1 MANEVNIVVKMT
13 EDVIAPIKKMS
24 GASKSLNKELE
35 ALERQGK
42 ALGTRYDSLN
52 KSYAQN
58 MTQAEQLKKTMKDL
72 KKEMSKGGDGAEDAA
87 KQYET
92 LLTKYNELT
101 DAAKGFRA
109 SANETMKKI
118 NDIGVAAQKLDNG
131 QSNKKSG
138 GILSKLS
145 EWLQSDTVQEGL
157 YHSGVIKSLGDGV
170 SNLAG
175 TVITSAIGQPMAD
188 FASQVLSGAV
198 SGAAAGSIAGPHGAL
213 IGAGFGAVA
222 GLANASAQIVQKED
236 DTFKSYYKDL
246 YETVNANTAE
256 ALTSG
261 KTLAAKRETTKVS
274 FSTLLGGETQADRFL
289 ADVLKTANTTPFLY
303 DDLVSISKTMLSF
316 GTAAEDVI
324 PTLTKVGDAGAAMGL
339 STGDI
344 GTVATYLGRMK
355 SSNKASLEYLN
366 PLMERGFSVFQWLA
380 DAKGTSVGSVYDMI
394 SKGQL
399 SGTEAVSVILQ
410 KFEELYAG
418 QMDKQSK
425 TTEGLE
431 STLQGLQENIQAA
444 MGQGYNSVRD
454 IGMGQEIAVYNG
466 ELGKALETANRI
478 AGENK
483 AYLDNLQEKYQI
495 EALGAVLRGSA
506 TSVYSGEDKEK
517 LQAMREEYSRA
528 MYQYNNGDQE
538 AGLKLENIQENAQA
552 LAKAAFE
559 ASDAYQ
565 SYQSAELDQIGDI
578 RDNVAGLR
586 EAWAAG
592 LKIQNAFTIGLGGPV
607 VGSLTNPQRSAGPTD
622 MTATEREEIVQRQR
636 GNPQR
641 SAAYVPYASHAF
653 GLNRV
658 PFDGYLAML
667 HQGER
672 VQTAEEARRSQ
683 RRTAPTVQIT
693 GNQFS
698 VRSEGDI
705 DAIAARIADELEARS
720 LAYGG

>member
-1 MANEVNIVVKMT
+1 MANEVSIIVKMT
-13 EDVIAPIKKMS
+13 EDITGPMKSMT
-24 GASKSLNKELE
+24 GASKALNKEFEALQRQGTALATRYESLNK
-35 ALERQGK
+35 A
-42 ALGTRYDSLN
+42 
-52 KSYAQN
+52 YAQN
-58 MTQAEQLKKTMKDL
+58 MTQAERL
-72 KKEMSKGGDGAEDAA
+72 KKEMKELKKTISQGGEGAEDAA
-87 KQYET
+87 KQYEA

-101 DAAKGFRA
+101 DAAKGYKA
-109 SANETMKKI
+109 SANDTVKKI
-118 NDIGVAAQKLDNG
+118 NEIGVASRKLDNEQG
-131 QSNKKSG
+131 EN
-138 GILSKLS
+138 LSKQLLGKDS
-145 EWLQSDTVQEGL
+145 LQTGL
-157 YHSGVIKSLGDGV
+157 MRSGIVKDLGNSV
-170 SNLAG
+170 SSYMA
-175 TVITSAIGQPMAD
+175 TRIESVIGQPTAD
-188 FASQVLSGAV
+188 AINNVLSGTI
-198 SGAAAGSIAGPHGAL
+198 SGAATGAIAGAPGA
-213 IGAGFGAVA
+213 IAGAALGTIA
-222 GLANASAQIVQKED
+222 GGINAANQDFQKNNES
-236 DTFKSYYKDL
+236 FKSYYKDL
-246 YETVNANTAE
+246 YDTVNANTAE
-256 ALTSG
+256 GLTSG
-261 KTLAAKRETTKVS
+261 KTLAAKRETTKIS
-274 FSTLLGGETQADRFL
+274 FSTLLGGEDQADRFL
-289 ADVLKTANTTPFLY
+289 SDVLNTANTTPFLY
-303 DDLVSISKTMLSF
+303 DDLVGISKTMLSF
-316 GTAAEDVI
+316 GTAVEDVI
-324 PTLTKVGDAGAAMGL
+324 PTLTTVGDAGAALGL

-394 SKGQL
+394 SKGQI

-410 KFEELYAG
+410 KFEALYAG

-454 IGMGQEIAVYNG
+454 AGMSQEIAAYGG
-466 ELGKALETANRI
+466 ELGKALEAANRI

-506 TSVYSGEDKEK
+506 TSVYSGADKEK

-565 SYQSAELDQIGDI
+565 SYQKAELDQISGI
-578 RDNVAGLR
+578 REDVAGLR
-586 EAWAAG
+586 AAWAAG
-592 LKIQNAFTIGLGGPV
+592 LKIQNAFSIGLGGPV
-607 VGSLTNPQRSAGPTD
+607 VGSLTNPQRSAGSTD
-622 MTATEREEIVQRQR
+622 MTATEREEVIQRQR

>member
-1 MANEVNIVVKMT
+1 MANEVNIIVKMT
-13 EDVIAPIKKMS
+13 EDITAPTKKITS
-24 GASKSLNKELE
+24 ASRSLNKEFE
-35 ALERQGK
+35 ALQRQGA
-42 ALGTRYDSLN
+42 ALGTRYESLN
-52 KSYAQN
+52 KSYAESV
-58 MTQAEQLKKTMKDL
+58 AEAEKLKKSMREL
-72 KKEMSKGGDGAEDAA
+72 KKEVSKGGDGAEEAS
-87 KQYET
+87 KQYEE
-92 LLTKYNELT
+92 LVAQYNRLT
-101 DAAKGFRA
+101 DAAKGYKI
-109 SANETMKKI
+109 SANETVKKI
-118 NDIGVAAQKLDNG
+118 NDIGIATQKLEG
-131 QSNKKSG
+131 QQGKG
-138 GILSKLS
+138 FLSKIVSS
-145 EWLQSDTVQEGL
+145 ETLQDGL
-157 YHSGVIKSLGDGV
+157 VRSGIFKEIGAAF
-170 SNLAG
+170 SNFAGLA
-175 TVITSAIGQPMAD
+175 ITSTIGQPMAD
-188 FASQVLSGAV
+188 VASQVVSGAV
-198 SGAAAGSIAGPHGAL
+198 SGAAAGAIAGPAGAAIGGGVGAL
-213 IGAGFGAVA
+213 IGGV
-222 GLANASAQIVQKED
+222 NAATNYLQKD
-236 DTFKSYYKDL
+236 DESFKSYYKDL

-261 KTLAAKRETTKVS
+261 KTLAAKRETTKIS
-274 FSTLLGGETQADRFL
+274 FSTLLGGEDQADHFL
-289 ADVLKTANTTPFLY
+289 ADVLNTANTTPFLY
-303 DDLVSISKTMLSF
+303 DDLVGISKTMLSF
-316 GTAAEDVI
+316 GTAVEDVI
-324 PTLTKVGDAGAAMGL
+324 PTLTTVGDAGAALGL

-454 IGMGQEIAVYNG
+454 AGMSQEITAYGG
-466 ELGKALETANRI
+466 ELGKALEAANRI

-517 LQAMREEYSRA
+517 LRAMREEYSRA

-586 EAWAAG
+586 EAWNAG

-607 VGSLTNPQRSAGPTD
+607 VGSLTNPQRSAGSTD

>member
-1 MANEVNIVVKMT
+1 MANEVSIIVKMT
-13 EDVIAPIKKMS
+13 EDITGPMKSMT
-24 GASKSLNKELE
+24 GASKALNKEFEALQRQGTALATRYESLNK
-35 ALERQGK
+35 A
-42 ALGTRYDSLN
+42 
-52 KSYAQN
+52 YAQN
-58 MTQAEQLKKTMKDL
+58 MTQAERL
-72 KKEMSKGGDGAEDAA
+72 KKEMKELKKTISQGGEGAEDAA
-87 KQYET
+87 KQYEA

-101 DAAKGFRA
+101 DAAKGYKA
-109 SANETMKKI
+109 SANDTVKKI
-118 NDIGVAAQKLDNG
+118 NEIGVASRKLDNG
-131 QSNKKSG
+131 QGEN
-138 GILSKLS
+138 LSKQLLGKDS
-145 EWLQSDTVQEGL
+145 LQTGL
-157 YHSGVIKSLGDGV
+157 MRSGIVKDLGNSV
-170 SNLAG
+170 SSYMA
-175 TVITSAIGQPMAD
+175 TRIESVIGQPTAD
-188 FASQVLSGAV
+188 AINNVLSGTI
-198 SGAAAGSIAGPHGAL
+198 SGAATGAIAGAPGA
-213 IGAGFGAVA
+213 IAGAALGTIA
-222 GLANASAQIVQKED
+222 GGINAANQDFQKNNES
-236 DTFKSYYKDL
+236 FKSYYKDL
-246 YETVNANTAE
+246 YDTVNANTAE
-256 ALTSG
+256 GLTSG
-261 KTLAAKRETTKVS
+261 KTLAAKRETTKMS
-274 FSTLLGGETQADRFL
+274 FSTLLGGEDQADRFL
-289 ADVLKTANTTPFLY
+289 SDVLNTANTTPFLY
-303 DDLVSISKTMLSF
+303 DDLVGISKTMLSF
-316 GTAAEDVI
+316 GTAVEDVI
-324 PTLTKVGDAGAAMGL
+324 PTLTTVGDAGAALGL

-380 DAKGTSVGSVYDMI
+380 DAKGASVGSVYDMI
-394 SKGQL
+394 SKGQI

-410 KFEELYAG
+410 KFEALYAG

-444 MGQGYNSVRD
+444 MGQGYNTVRD
-454 IGMGQEIAVYNG
+454 AGMSQEITAYGG
-466 ELGKALETANRI
+466 ELGKALEVANRI

-506 TSVYSGEDKEK
+506 TSVYSGADKEK

-565 SYQSAELDQIGDI
+565 SYQKAELDQISGI
-578 RDNVAGLR
+578 REDVAGLR
-586 EAWAAG
+586 AAWAAG
-592 LKIQNAFTIGLGGPV
+592 LKIQNAFSIGLGGPV
-607 VGSLTNPQRSAGPTD
+607 VGSLTNPQRSAGSTD

>member
-1 MANEVNIVVKMT
+1 MANEVNIIVKMT
-13 EDVIAPIKKMS
+13 EDITAPTKKITS
-24 GASKSLNKELE
+24 ASRSLNKEFE
-35 ALERQGK
+35 ALQRQGA
-42 ALGTRYDSLN
+42 ALGTRYESLN
-52 KSYAQN
+52 KSYAESV
-58 MTQAEQLKKTMKDL
+58 AEAEKLKKSMREL
-72 KKEMSKGGDGAEDAA
+72 KKEVSKGGDGAEEAS
-87 KQYET
+87 KQYEE
-92 LLTKYNELT
+92 LVAQYNRLT
-101 DAAKGFRA
+101 DAAKGYKI
-109 SANETMKKI
+109 SANETVKKI
-118 NDIGVAAQKLDNG
+118 NDIGIATQKLEG
-131 QSNKKSG
+131 QQGKG
-138 GILSKLS
+138 FLSKIVSS
-145 EWLQSDTVQEGL
+145 ETLQDGL
-157 YHSGVIKSLGDGV
+157 VRSGIFKEIGAAF
-170 SNLAG
+170 SNFAGLA
-175 TVITSAIGQPMAD
+175 ITSTIGQPMAD
-188 FASQVLSGAV
+188 VASQVVSGAV
-198 SGAAAGSIAGPHGAL
+198 SGAAAGAIAGPAGAAIGGGVGAL
-213 IGAGFGAVA
+213 IGGV
-222 GLANASAQIVQKED
+222 NAATNYLQKD
-236 DTFKSYYKDL
+236 DESFKSYYKDL

-261 KTLAAKRETTKVS
+261 KTLAAKRETTKIS
-274 FSTLLGGETQADRFL
+274 FSTLLGGEDQANHFL
-289 ADVLKTANTTPFLY
+289 ADVLNTANTTPFLY
-303 DDLVSISKTMLSF
+303 DDLVGISKTMLSF
-316 GTAAEDVI
+316 GTAVEDVI
-324 PTLTKVGDAGAAMGL
+324 PTLTTVGDAGAALGL

-410 KFEELYAG
+410 KFEALYAG

-444 MGQGYNSVRD
+444 MGQGYNTVRD
-454 IGMGQEIAVYNG
+454 AGMSQEITAYGG
-466 ELGKALETANRI
+466 ELGKALEAANRI

-506 TSVYSGEDKEK
+506 TSVYSGADKEK

-538 AGLKLENIQENAQA
+538 AGLKLENIQENARA

-559 ASDAYQ
+559 ASDTYQ
-565 SYQSAELDQIGDI
+565 SYQKTELDQISGI
-578 RDNVAGLR
+578 REDVAGLR
-586 EAWAAG
+586 AAWSAG
-592 LKIQNAFTIGLGGPV
+592 LKIQNAFSIGLGGPV

-622 MTATEREEIVQRQR
+622 MTATEREEIIQRQR

-641 SAAYVPYASHAF
+641 SRPHAY

-658 PFDGYLAML
+658 PFDGYPALL

-672 VQTAEEARRSQ
+672 VQTAEEVRRSE
-683 RRTAPTVQIT
+683 RRTAPAVQIT

-698 VRSEGDI
+698 VRSEEDI
-705 DAIAARIADELEARS
+705 DAIAARLAEEIAARS

>member
-1 MANEVNIVVKMT
+1 MANEVNIIVKMT
-13 EDVIAPIKKMS
+13 EDITGSMKSMT
-24 GASKSLNKELE
+24 GASRSLSKEFE
-35 ALERQGK
+35 ALQRQGA
-42 ALGTRYDSLN
+42 ALGTRYESLN
-52 KSYAQN
+52 KSYAKS
-58 MTQAEQLKKTMKDL
+58 TAEAEKLKERMREL
-72 KKEMSKGGDGAEDAA
+72 KKEVKKGGEGAEEAS
-87 KQYET
+87 KQYEE
-92 LLTKYNELT
+92 LLAQHNRLT
-101 DAAKGFRA
+101 DAANGYKI
-109 SANETMKKI
+109 SANETLKKI
-118 NDIGVAAQKLDNG
+118 NDIGVATQKLEDKQEEG
-131 QSNKKSG
+131 FIGKFLGGDKLRVGLMGSG
-138 GILSKLS
+138 IVK
-145 EWLQSDTVQEGL
+145 D
-157 YHSGVIKSLGDGV
+157 LGNSV
-170 SNLAG
+170 SSYMAARIES
-175 TVITSAIGQPMAD
+175 VIGQPTAD
-188 FASQVLSGAV
+188 MINSVLSGTI
-198 SGAAAGSIAGPHGAL
+198 SGAAAGAIAGLPGMA
-213 IGAGFGAVA
+213 IGAGLGTLSGVV
-222 GLANASAQIVQKED
+222 NAKTQNFQKENES
-236 DTFKSYYKDL
+236 FKSYYKDL

-261 KTLAAKRETTKVS
+261 KTLAAKRETTKIS
-274 FSTLLGGETQADRFL
+274 FSTLLGGEDQVNHFL
-289 ADVLKTANTTPFLY
+289 ADVLNTANTTPFLY
-303 DDLVSISKTMLSF
+303 DDLVGISKTMLSF
-316 GTAAEDVI
+316 GTAVEDVI
-324 PTLTKVGDAGAAMGL
+324 PTLTTVGDAGAALGL

-552 LAKAAFE
+552 LAKAAF
-559 ASDAYQ
+559 Q

-592 LKIQNAFTIGLGGPV
+592 LKIQNTFTIGLGGPV
-607 VGSLTNPQRSAGPTD
+607 VGSLTNPQRSAGSTD

-698 VRSEGDI
+698 VRSEEDI

>member
-1 MANEVNIVVKMT
+1 MGSGIV
-13 EDVIAPIKKMS
+13 
-24 GASKSLNKELE
+24 
-35 ALERQGK
+35 
-42 ALGTRYDSLN
+42 
-52 KSYAQN
+52 
-58 MTQAEQLKKTMKDL
+58 KDL
-72 KKEMSKGGDGAEDAA
+72 GNSVSSYMAA
-87 KQYET
+87 RIE
-92 LLTKYNELT
+92 
-101 DAAKGFRA
+101 
-109 SANETMKKI
+109 S
-118 NDIGVAAQKLDNG
+118 V
-131 QSNKKSG
+131 
-138 GILSKLS
+138 
-145 EWLQSDTVQEGL
+145 
-157 YHSGVIKSLGDGV
+157 
-170 SNLAG
+170 
-175 TVITSAIGQPMAD
+175 IGQPTAD
-188 FASQVLSGAV
+188 MINSVLSGTI
-198 SGAAAGSIAGPHGAL
+198 SGAAAGAIAGLPGMA
-213 IGAGFGAVA
+213 IGAGLGTLSGVV
-222 GLANASAQIVQKED
+222 NAKTQNFQKENES
-236 DTFKSYYKDL
+236 FKSYYKDL

-261 KTLAAKRETTKVS
+261 KTLAAKRETTKIS
-274 FSTLLGGETQADRFL
+274 FSTLLGGEDQADRFL
-289 ADVLKTANTTPFLY
+289 SDVLNTANTTPFLY
-303 DDLVSISKTMLSF
+303 DDLVGISKTMLSF

-324 PTLTKVGDAGAAMGL
+324 HTLTTVGDAGAALGL

-380 DAKGTSVGSVYDMI
+380 DAKGTSVGS
-394 SKGQL
+394 GQI

-410 KFEELYAG
+410 KFEALYAG

-454 IGMGQEIAVYNG
+454 AGMSQEITAYGG
-466 ELGKALETANRI
+466 ELGKALEAANRI

-517 LQAMREEYSRA
+517 LRAMREEYSRA

-565 SYQSAELDQIGDI
+565 SYQKAELDQISGI
-578 RDNVAGLR
+578 REDVAGLR
-586 EAWAAG
+586 AAWAAG
-592 LKIQNAFTIGLGGPV
+592 LKIQNAFSIGLGGPV
-607 VGSLTNPQRSAGPTD
+607 VGSLTNPQRSAGSTD

-698 VRSEGDI
+698 VRSEEDI

>member
-1 MANEVNIVVKMT
+1 MANEVNIVIKMT
-13 EDVIAPIKKMS
+13 EDITGSMKSMT
-24 GASKSLNKELE
+24 GASRSLNKEFE
-35 ALERQGK
+35 ALQRQGA
-42 ALGTRYDSLN
+42 ALGTRYGTLN
-52 KSYAQN
+52 EAYAQN
-58 MTQAEQLKKTMKDL
+58 MTEAEKLKKTIRDL
-72 KKEMSKGGDGAEDAA
+72 KKEVDRGGEGAENAA
-87 KQYET
+87 KQYEK
-92 LLTKYNELT
+92 LLIKYNELI
-101 DAAKGFRA
+101 DSAKGYKA
-109 SANETMKKI
+109 SANDTIKEINELHSASRKLNSEKNNGFWSGLFNSET
-118 NDIGVAAQKLDNG
+118 
-131 QSNKKSG
+131 
-138 GILSKLS
+138 
-145 EWLQSDTVQEGL
+145 LQ
-157 YHSGVIKSLGDGV
+157 DGV
-170 SNLAG
+170 VRSGMLKDAGAAFSNFAGLA
-175 TVITSAIGQPMAD
+175 ITSAIGQPMAD
-188 FASQVLSGAV
+188 AASQVVSGAV
-198 SGAAAGSIAGPHGAL
+198 SGAAAGAIAGPAGAAIGGGVGVL
-213 IGAGFGAVA
+213 IGGV
-222 GLANASAQIVQKED
+222 NAATNYLQKD
-236 DTFKSYYKDL
+236 DESFKSYYKDL
-246 YETVNANTAE
+246 YDTVNANTAE
-256 ALTSG
+256 SLTSG
-261 KTLAAKRETTKVS
+261 KTLAAKRETTKIS
-274 FSTLLGGETQADRFL
+274 FSTLLGGEDQADRFL
-289 ADVLKTANTTPFLY
+289 SDVLNTANTTPFLY
-303 DDLVSISKTMLSF
+303 DDLVGISKTMLSF

-324 PTLTKVGDAGAAMGL
+324 PTLTTVGDAGAALGL

-355 SSNKASLEYLN
+355 SSDKASLEYLN

-454 IGMGQEIAVYNG
+454 AGMSQEITAYGG

-607 VGSLTNPQRSAGPTD
+607 VGSLTNPQRSAGSTD

>member
-1 MANEVNIVVKMT
+1 MANEVNIIVKMT
-13 EDVIAPIKKMS
+13 EDITAPTKKITS
-24 GASKSLNKELE
+24 ASRSLNKEFEVLQ
-35 ALERQGK
+35 RQGA
-42 ALGTRYDSLN
+42 ALGTRYESLN
-52 KSYAQN
+52 KSYAESV
-58 MTQAEQLKKTMKDL
+58 AEAEKLKKSMREL
-72 KKEMSKGGDGAEDAA
+72 KKEVSKGGDGAEEAS
-87 KQYET
+87 KQYEE
-92 LLTKYNELT
+92 LVAQYNRLT
-101 DAAKGFRA
+101 DAAKGYKI
-109 SANETMKKI
+109 SANETVKKI
-118 NDIGVAAQKLDNG
+118 NDIGIATQKLEG
-131 QSNKKSG
+131 QQGKG
-138 GILSKLS
+138 FLSKIVSS
-145 EWLQSDTVQEGL
+145 ETLQDGL
-157 YHSGVIKSLGDGV
+157 VRSGIFKEIGAAF
-170 SNLAG
+170 SNFAGLA
-175 TVITSAIGQPMAD
+175 ITSTIGQPMAD
-188 FASQVLSGAV
+188 VASQVVSGAV
-198 SGAAAGSIAGPHGAL
+198 SGAAAGAIAGPAGAAIGGGVGAL
-213 IGAGFGAVA
+213 IGGV
-222 GLANASAQIVQKED
+222 NAATNYLQKD
-236 DTFKSYYKDL
+236 DESFKSYYKDL

-261 KTLAAKRETTKVS
+261 KTLAAKRETTKIS
-274 FSTLLGGETQADRFL
+274 FSTLLGGEDQANHFL
-289 ADVLKTANTTPFLY
+289 ADVLNTANTTPFLY
-303 DDLVSISKTMLSF
+303 DDLVGISKTMLSF
-316 GTAAEDVI
+316 GAAAEDVI
-324 PTLTKVGDAGAAMGL
+324 PTLTTVGDAGAALGL

-454 IGMGQEIAVYNG
+454 AGMSQEITAYGG

-586 EAWAAG
+586 EAWNAG

-607 VGSLTNPQRSAGPTD
+607 VGSLTNPQRSAGSTD
-622 MTATEREEIVQRQR
+622 MTATEREEIVRRQR

-705 DAIAARIADELEARS
+705 DAIATRIADELEARS

>member
-1 MANEVNIVVKMT
+1 MANEVSIIVKMT
-13 EDVIAPIKKMS
+13 EDITGPMKSMT
-24 GASKSLNKELE
+24 GASKALNKEFEALQRQGTALATRYESLNK
-35 ALERQGK
+35 A
-42 ALGTRYDSLN
+42 
-52 KSYAQN
+52 YAQN
-58 MTQAEQLKKTMKDL
+58 MTQAERL
-72 KKEMSKGGDGAEDAA
+72 KKEMKELKKTISQGGEGAEDAA
-87 KQYET
+87 KQYEA

-101 DAAKGFRA
+101 DAAKGYKA
-109 SANETMKKI
+109 SANDTVKKI
-118 NDIGVAAQKLDNG
+118 NEIGVASRKLDNEQG
-131 QSNKKSG
+131 EN
-138 GILSKLS
+138 LSKQLLGKDS
-145 EWLQSDTVQEGL
+145 LQTGL
-157 YHSGVIKSLGDGV
+157 MRSGIVKDLGNSV
-170 SNLAG
+170 SSYMA
-175 TVITSAIGQPMAD
+175 TRIESVIGQPTAD
-188 FASQVLSGAV
+188 AINNVLSGTI
-198 SGAAAGSIAGPHGAL
+198 SGAATGAIAGAPGA
-213 IGAGFGAVA
+213 IAGAALGTIA
-222 GLANASAQIVQKED
+222 GGINAANQDFQKNNES
-236 DTFKSYYKDL
+236 FKSYYKDL
-246 YETVNANTAE
+246 YDTVNANTAE
-256 ALTSG
+256 GLTSG
-261 KTLAAKRETTKVS
+261 KMLAAKRETTKIS
-274 FSTLLGGETQADRFL
+274 FSTLLGGEDQADHFL
-289 ADVLKTANTTPFLY
+289 ADVLNTANTTPFLY
-303 DDLVSISKTMLSF
+303 DDLVGISKTMLSF

-607 VGSLTNPQRSAGPTD
+607 VGSLTNPQRSTGSTD

-705 DAIAARIADELEARS
+705 DAIAACIADELEARS

>member
-1 MANEVNIVVKMT
+1 MANEVNIIVKMT
-13 EDVIAPIKKMS
+13 EDITAPTKKITS
-24 GASKSLNKELE
+24 ASRSLNKEFE
-35 ALERQGK
+35 ALQRQGA
-42 ALGTRYDSLN
+42 ALGTRYESLN
-52 KSYAQN
+52 NAYAEN
-58 MTQAEQLKKTMKDL
+58 LAQAAQLKKSMREL
-72 KKEMSKGGDGAEDAA
+72 GKEVNKGGERAEEAT
-87 KQYET
+87 KQYKE
-92 LLTKYNELT
+92 LVAQYNRLT
-101 DAAKGFRA
+101 DAAKGYKI
-109 SANETMKKI
+109 SANETVKKI
-118 NDIGVAAQKLDNG
+118 NDIGIATQKLESKQG
-131 QSNKKSG
+131 QGGGFTSRLLGFFGGDTLKEGIMRSG
-138 GILSKLS
+138 LFNELGSSISTFLS
-145 EWLQSDTVQEGL
+145 EGVE
-157 YHSGVIKSLGDGV
+157 SG
-170 SNLAG
+170 
-175 TVITSAIGQPMAD
+175 IGQPMAD
-188 FASQVLSGAV
+188 RVNSVISGAI
-198 SGAAAGSIAGPHGAL
+198 SGATTGAIAGWPGMAAGAAVGAMAGG
-213 IGAGFGAVA
+213 V
-222 GLANASAQIVQKED
+222 SAFTQDLKKD
-236 DTFKSYYKDL
+236 DESFKSYYKDL
-246 YETVNANTAE
+246 YDTVNANTAE
-256 ALTSG
+256 GLTSG
-261 KTLAAKRETTKVS
+261 KTLAAKRETTKIS
-274 FSTLLGGETQADRFL
+274 FSTLLGGEDQADHFL
-289 ADVLKTANTTPFLY
+289 ADVLNTANTTPFLY
-303 DDLVSISKTMLSF
+303 DDLVGISKTMLSF
-316 GTAAEDVI
+316 GTAVEDVI
-324 PTLTKVGDAGAAMGL
+324 PTLTTVGDAGAALGL

-454 IGMGQEIAVYNG
+454 AGMSQEITAYDG

-607 VGSLTNPQRSAGPTD
+607 VGSLTNPQRSAGSTD

>member
-1 MANEVNIVVKMT
+1 MANEVNIVIKMT
-13 EDVIAPIKKMS
+13 EDITGSMKSMT
-24 GASKSLNKELE
+24 GASKALNKEFE
-35 ALERQGK
+35 ALQRQGA
-42 ALGTRYDSLN
+42 ALGTRYGTLN
-52 KSYAQN
+52 EAYAQN
-58 MTQAEQLKKTMKDL
+58 MTEAEKLKKTIRDL
-72 KKEMSKGGDGAEDAA
+72 KKEVDRGGEGAENAA
-87 KQYET
+87 KQYEK
-92 LLTKYNELT
+92 LLTKYNELI
-101 DAAKGFRA
+101 DSAKGYKA
-109 SANETMKKI
+109 SANDTIKEI
-118 NDIGVAAQKLDNG
+118 NELHSASRKL
-131 QSNKKSG
+131 KSG
-138 GILSKLS
+138 KSNGFWGDFFNSETLQDGVVRSGILK
-145 EWLQSDTVQEGL
+145 D
-157 YHSGVIKSLGDGV
+157 
-170 SNLAG
+170 AG
-175 TVITSAIGQPMAD
+175 TAFSNFAGLAITSTIGQPMAD
-188 FASQVLSGAV
+188 VASQVVSGAV
-198 SGAAAGSIAGPHGAL
+198 SGAAAGAIAGPTGAAIGGGVGAL
-213 IGAGFGAVA
+213 IGGV
-222 GLANASAQIVQKED
+222 NAATNYLQKD
-236 DTFKSYYKDL
+236 DESFKSYYKDL

-274 FSTLLGGETQADRFL
+274 FSTLLGGEDQADRFL
-289 ADVLKTANTTPFLY
+289 SDVLNTANTTPFLY
-303 DDLVSISKTMLSF
+303 DDLVGISKTMLSF
-316 GTAAEDVI
+316 GTAVEDVI
-324 PTLTKVGDAGAAMGL
+324 PTLTTVGDAGAALGL

-355 SSNKASLEYLN
+355 SGNKASLEYLN

-394 SKGQL
+394 SKGQI

-410 KFEELYAG
+410 KFEALYAG

-454 IGMGQEIAVYNG
+454 AGMSQEITAYGG
-466 ELGKALETANRI
+466 ELGKALEAANRI

-538 AGLKLENIQENAQA
+538 AGLKLENIKENAQA

-559 ASDAYQ
+559 ASDTYQ
-565 SYQSAELDQIGDI
+565 SYQKAELDQIGSI
-578 RDNVAGLR
+578 REDVAGLR
-586 EAWAAG
+586 AAWAAG
-592 LKIQNAFTIGLGGPV
+592 LKIQNAFSIGLGGPV

-622 MTATEREEIVQRQR
+622 MTATEREEIIQRQR

-641 SAAYVPYASHAF
+641 SRSHAY

-658 PFDGYLAML
+658 PFDGYPALL

-672 VQTAEEARRSQ
+672 VQTAEEARRSE
-683 RRTAPTVQIT
+683 RRAAPTVQIT

-698 VRSEGDI
+698 VRSEEDI
-705 DAIAARIADELEARS
+705 DAIAARLAEEIAARS

>member
-1 MANEVNIVVKMT
+1 MANEVNIIVKMT
-13 EDVIAPIKKMS
+13 EDITGSMKSMT
-24 GASKSLNKELE
+24 GASRSLSKEFE
-35 ALERQGK
+35 ALQRQGA
-42 ALGTRYDSLN
+42 ALGTRYESLN
-52 KSYAQN
+52 KSYAKS
-58 MTQAEQLKKTMKDL
+58 TAEAEKLKERMREL
-72 KKEMSKGGDGAEDAA
+72 KKEVKKGGEGAEEAS
-87 KQYET
+87 KQYEE
-92 LLTKYNELT
+92 LLAQHNRLT
-101 DAAKGFRA
+101 DAAKGYKI
-109 SANETMKKI
+109 SANETIKKI
-118 NDIGVAAQKLDNG
+118 NDIGVATQKLEDKQEEG
-131 QSNKKSG
+131 FIGKFLGGDKLRVGLMGSG
-138 GILSKLS
+138 IVK
-145 EWLQSDTVQEGL
+145 D
-157 YHSGVIKSLGDGV
+157 LGNSV
-170 SNLAG
+170 SSYMAARIES
-175 TVITSAIGQPMAD
+175 VIGQPTAD
-188 FASQVLSGAV
+188 MINSVLSGTI
-198 SGAAAGSIAGPHGAL
+198 SGAAAGAIAGLPGMA
-213 IGAGFGAVA
+213 IGAGLGTLSGVV
-222 GLANASAQIVQKED
+222 NAKTQNFQKENES
-236 DTFKSYYKDL
+236 FKSYYKDL
-246 YETVNANTAE
+246 YDTVNANTAE
-256 ALTSG
+256 GLTSG

-303 DDLVSISKTMLSF
+303 DDLVGISKTMLSF

-324 PTLTKVGDAGAAMGL
+324 HTLTTVGDAGAALGL

-394 SKGQL
+394 SKGQI

-410 KFEELYAG
+410 KFEALYAG

-517 LQAMREEYSRA
+517 LRAMREEYSRA

-607 VGSLTNPQRSAGPTD
+607 VGSLTNPQRSAGSTD

>member
-261 KTLAAKRETTKVS
+261 KTLAAKRETTKIS
-274 FSTLLGGETQADRFL
+274 FSTLLGGEDQADHFL
-289 ADVLKTANTTPFLY
+289 ADVLNTANTTPFPY
-303 DDLVSISKTMLSF
+303 DDLVGISKTMLSF
-316 GTAAEDVI
+316 GTAVEDVI
-324 PTLTKVGDAGAAMGL
+324 PTLTTVGDAGAALGL

-454 IGMGQEIAVYNG
+454 AGMSQEITAYGG

-607 VGSLTNPQRSAGPTD
+607 VGSLTNPQRSAGSTD

>member
-1 MANEVNIVVKMT
+1 MANEVNIVIKMT
-13 EDVIAPIKKMS
+13 EDITGSMES
-24 GASKSLNKELE
+24 MTGASRSLNKEFE
-35 ALERQGK
+35 ALQRQGA
-42 ALGTRYDSLN
+42 ALGTRYGTLN
-52 KSYAQN
+52 EAYAQN
-58 MTQAEQLKKTMKDL
+58 MTEAEKLKKTIRDL
-72 KKEMSKGGDGAEDAA
+72 KKEVDRGGEGAENAA
-87 KQYET
+87 KQYEK
-92 LLTKYNELT
+92 LLIKYNELI
-101 DAAKGFRA
+101 DSAKGYKA
-109 SANETMKKI
+109 SANDTIKEINELHSASRKLNSEKNNGFWSGLFNSET
-118 NDIGVAAQKLDNG
+118 
-131 QSNKKSG
+131 
-138 GILSKLS
+138 
-145 EWLQSDTVQEGL
+145 LQ
-157 YHSGVIKSLGDGV
+157 DGV
-170 SNLAG
+170 VRSGMLKDAGAAFSNFAGLA
-175 TVITSAIGQPMAD
+175 ITSAIGQPMAD
-188 FASQVLSGAV
+188 AASQVVSGAV
-198 SGAAAGSIAGPHGAL
+198 SGAAAGAIAGPAGAAIGGGVGVL
-213 IGAGFGAVA
+213 IGGV
-222 GLANASAQIVQKED
+222 NAATNYLQKD
-236 DTFKSYYKDL
+236 DESFKSYYKDL
-246 YETVNANTAE
+246 YDTVNANTAE
-256 ALTSG
+256 SLTSG

-454 IGMGQEIAVYNG
+454 AGMSQEITAYGG

-607 VGSLTNPQRSAGPTD
+607 VGSLTNPQRSAGSTD

-672 VQTAEEARRSQ
+672 VQTAEEASRSH